1 MVWIVWAVPVCDWIS
16 VIPIPTS
23 VSFNHK
29 FAVSL
34 VILFFGSLITI
45 SPIVSDW
52 AKHSAAFGSETG
64 LSLWVC
70 G

>member
-52 AKHSAAFGSETG
+52 AKHCAASGSESG